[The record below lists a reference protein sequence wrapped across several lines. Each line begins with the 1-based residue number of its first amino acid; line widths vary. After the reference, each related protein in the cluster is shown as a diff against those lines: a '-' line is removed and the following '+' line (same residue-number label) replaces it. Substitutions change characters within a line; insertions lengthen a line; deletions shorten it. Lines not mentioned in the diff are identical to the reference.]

1 NAFGGGGRMPGGPG
15 GGERGPAGMDMPAT
29 AAMSGNVTTP
39 SSTFMEDID
48 KVGLSANRRLAERI
62 YPLRMVVVTGTF
74 PLRQQM
80 EEFRRAL
87 KKRTLDELFAMFGN
101 DEASWKFAGFKIQ
114 RRVSYPNGREKT
126 PWQDYDQKLNAA
138 FANVFAE
145 AVDYERDDPEFYK
158 YEGLL

>member
-1 NAFGGGGRMPGGPG
+1 MEMPPPG
-15 GGERGPAGMDMPAT
+15 T
-29 AAMSGNVTTP
+29 SVNNTTP
-39 SSTFMEDID
+39 SSTVMEDID

-62 YPLRMVVVTGTF
+62 RPLRMVVVTGTF

-114 RRVSYPNGREKT
+114 RRASYPKG
-126 PWQDYDQKLNAA
+126 
-138 FANVFAE
+138 
-145 AVDYERDDPEFYK
+145 
-158 YEGLL
+158 